1 MATIK
6 GQNLRILIGED
17 TDHLRCIAASTNSV
31 IHLALEVQE
40 DTTKDTEDDWIIQE
54 PVGINWDAQ
63 VDALVLIDAE
73 DTGGVQANELVIGQV
88 YTLRFSQTAG
98 AAGEQNRDAITS
110 NAQLTGTAILSD
122 LQLNAQNQD
131 VASYSAK
138 FTGTG
143 DLTPYYTPPTPEP
156 TPEVES

>member
-6 GQNLRILIGED
+6 GQNLRILIGDD

-73 DTGGVQANELVIGQV
+73 DTGGVQANEMVVGQV

-122 LQLNAQNQD
+122 LKLNAQNQD

-143 DLTPYYTPPTPEP
+143 DLTPYYTPPH
-156 TPEVES
+156 S

>member
-17 TDHLRCIAASTNSV
+17 TDHLRCIAAATNSV

-40 DTTKDTEDDWIIQE
+40 DTTKDTDDDWIEQE

-63 VDALVLIDAE
+63 VDALVVQDAE
-73 DTGGVQANELVIGQV
+73 DTGGVQANELVVGQV

-98 AAGEQNRDAITS
+98 AAGEQNRDAIAS

>member
-73 DTGGVQANELVIGQV
+73 DTGGVQANELVVGQV

-122 LQLNAQNQD
+122 LQQNAQNQD

-143 DLTPYYTPPTPEP
+143 DLTPYYTPPH
-156 TPEVES
+156 S

>member
-73 DTGGVQANELVIGQV
+73 DTGGVQANELVVGQV

-98 AAGEQNRDAITS
+98 AAGEQNRDAIAS

-143 DLTPYYTPPTPEP
+143 DLTPYYTPPH
-156 TPEVES
+156 S

>member
-31 IHLALEVQE
+31 IHLALQVEE

-73 DTGGVQANELVIGQV
+73 DTGGVKANELVVGQV

-143 DLTPYYTPPTPEP
+143 DLTPYYTPPH
-156 TPEVES
+156 S

>member
-1 MATIK
+1 MATVK

-31 IHLALEVQE
+31 IHLTLELQE

-73 DTGGVQANELVIGQV
+73 DTGGVQANELVVGQV

-143 DLTPYYTPPTPEP
+143 DLTPYYTPPH
-156 TPEVES
+156 S

>member
-1 MATIK
+1 M
-6 GQNLRILIGED
+6 
-17 TDHLRCIAASTNSV
+17 RCIAASTNSV
-31 IHLALEVQE
+31 IHLSLEVQE
-40 DTTKDTEDDWIIQE
+40 DTTKDTEDDWIMQE

-73 DTGGVQANELVIGQV
+73 DTGGVQANELVVGQV

-110 NAQLTGTAILSD
+110 NTQLTGTAILSD

-131 VASYSAK
+131 VASYTAK

-143 DLTPYYTPPTPEP
+143 DLIPYYPPPTPEP